1 MDGKLWV
8 YWLSLWP
15 LTSSLYSLR
24 GPVSTRTSLV
34 LTWAGLTSNHRK
46 SNRYPLRARV
56 PSADSSAPRP
66 LKSSIQLRST
76 VRDLWHS
83 CPMDIVSLLKVKSHD
98 TNQVAFLP
106 PPHWSSRL
114 DLEQPLGGTC
124 CWASPSQG
132 WSPKKKAAE
141 TRGKSKGEER
151 DPNRKRCR
159 NYLISKISLH
169 QC

>member
-34 LTWAGLTSNHRK
+34 LTWAVLTSNHMK
-46 SNRYPLRARV
+46 SNRYPFRARV

-83 CPMDIVSLLKVKSHD
+83 CPMDIL
-98 TNQVAFLP
+98 FL
-106 PPHWSSRL
+106 SSRSRVMTL
-114 DLEQPLGGTC
+114 TRLLSCLLHTGAPVSIWNSCWEEHAAGHHHLRGGHL
-124 CWASPSQG
+124 
-132 WSPKKKAAE
+132 K
-141 TRGKSKGEER
+141 
-151 DPNRKRCR
+151 RKRQKHEASQKER
-159 NYLISKISLH
+159 KETQIGKGVEII
-169 QC
+169 